1 MSTRQ
6 RDLLKLLPLEQQ
18 AVLGLPPAMLD
29 THGRMPQEYFNTSPA
44 GLDAEHQ
51 AAVHAYEGARQRP
64 AYCIAALDLWP
75 YVEKAMDETEAKR

>member
-1 MSTRQ
+1 
-6 RDLLKLLPLEQQ
+6 
-18 AVLGLPPAMLD
+18 
-29 THGRMPQEYFNTSPA
+29 MPQEYFNTSPA

-64 AYCIAALDLWP
+64 AYCSAALDLWP